1 MAQTLTR
8 LLVHVIYSTKNR
20 EPFITREVAPE
31 LHRYLGGIARNHAS
45 PALTIGGLADH
56 VHLLISLA
64 KTIAVADL
72 LMHLKRDSS
81 KWIKTKGPQFADFAW
96 QEGYGAFTIGESQ
109 IEAITRY
116 IETQEEHHQSRS
128 FQDEFRAILTN
139 YGVEFDEDL
148 VWG

>member
-1 MAQTLTR
+1 M
-8 LLVHVIYSTKNR
+8 
-20 EPFITREVAPE
+20 
-31 LHRYLGGIARNHAS
+31 
-45 PALTIGGLADH
+45 IGGVADH
-56 VHLLISLA
+56 VHLLISFA
-64 KTIAVADL
+64 KTVAVADL

-109 IEAITRY
+109 VEAITRY